1 MCAWFGSAT
10 PSTPN
15 PTDKTKYQGPPTLA
29 PLPVLPPSTTL
40 AASTATASAQ
50 AAARKQK
57 QQAMAGATLLTAP
70 AIGVQPVVIPPATLL
85 GR

>member
-1 MCAWFGSAT
+1 MAWFGSAT
-10 PSTPN
+10 TPTPN
-15 PTDKTKYQGPPTLA
+15 PLDKTKYQGPPTLA

-40 AASTATASAQ
+40 AASTATAAAQ

-57 QQAMAGATLLTAP
+57 QKAMAGATLLTAP
-70 AIGVQPVVIPPATLL
+70 AAGVQPLVVPPASLL